1 MSCRFTTPD
10 PSSVTKRE
18 WYRVQN
24 QEKEPQVLDTD
35 PKYSGRVS
43 VSTVTSNCEL
53 TLSNVSVID
62 SGFYNFRF
70 KTQSSDWISGSFGV
84 HLTVTGLR
92 VTVGST
98 TIDGETVTLSCMT
111 TCALSNNPAYIWY
124 KNGQRVSD
132 CKSASCSVAAVS
144 SAVSYSCALE
154 SHDGLKSPPVYSPKN
169 TRAVVLS
176 SGEPVEGDSVTLSC
190 SSEAKPSV
198 HTYSWFKQRATADT
212 LLTTGQNYSI
222 RNISSQHSG
231 LYYCTAHSQMG
242 RHNSTPVH
250 LDVLGKV
257 PAFFFK

>member
-1 MSCRFTTPD
+1 
-10 PSSVTKRE
+10 
-18 WYRVQN
+18 
-24 QEKEPQVLDTD
+24 
-35 PKYSGRVS
+35 
-43 VSTVTSNCEL
+43 
-53 TLSNVSVID
+53 
-62 SGFYNFRF
+62 
-70 KTQSSDWISGSFGV
+70 
-84 HLTVTGLR
+84 
-92 VTVGST
+92 
-98 TIDGETVTLSCMT
+98 MT
-111 TCALSNNPAYIWY
+111 TCALSNNRAYIWY

-154 SHDGLKSPPVYSPKN
+154 GHDGLESPPVYSPKN

-176 SGEPVEGDSVTLSC
+176 SGEPVEGDLVTLSC
-190 SSEAKPSV
+190 SSEAKPPV

-250 LDVLGKV
+250 LDVLAVAWKLHAVWGAAALIPALLLSLLAAALCIKRKRGAKKV
-257 PAFFFK
+257 TEIQCVPTSEDDIYTAINPINMSPDYDSLLIVQDSANDSYTPMKPVIRPCEQAQ